1 MDRSNIIEHL
11 LLSRCSR
18 FNGSGNV
25 LQFLEQR
32 YSFTGP
38 QKNYLVLESTDGGQ
52 IHLERDMQSQKNNE
66 DSKAFLADTNR
77 FSSLS
82 KNNKFNE
89 FKTKNE
95 FKKFLQDSLKFQDNL
110 VRKLNKL
117 QKKDPNLL
125 TQDDITKLK
134 ICKGLLKFEDFIEIN
149 NLWNNYIRELLLNSK
164 TLDIITAKL
173 SSAEFIG
180 SYFKVTHSSCPDN
193 IGIEGIV
200 IWESQ
205 TYILLIVPR
214 KNTWKDDISLNELKV
229 PYSAKECIGGL
240 RMIPKKKTR
249 FTFYVS
255 VDDDEEN
262 VLSFEF
268 VGDRMSIRSLDRANK
283 KFKSHNV
290 KDIDL

>member
-18 FNGSGNV
+18 FNGSGDV

-52 IHLERDMQSQKNNE
+52 LNIERDKETQKYNE
-66 DSKAFLADTNR
+66 DSKAFLNDKNR
-77 FSSLS
+77 ISSLS
-82 KNNKFNE
+82 KNNKFSE
-89 FKTKNE
+89 LKTKNE
-95 FKKFLQDSLKFQDNL
+95 FKKFLQNSLKFQDNL

-117 QKKDPNLL
+117 QKKDPNVL
-125 TQDDITKLK
+125 QGDITKLK
-134 ICKGLLKFEDFIEIN
+134 ICKDILKFEDFIEMN
-149 NLWNNYIRELLLNSK
+149 DLWNNYIHELLLNSK
-164 TLDIITAKL
+164 TLDVITAKL

-180 SYFKVTHSSCPDN
+180 SYFKVTHSSCSDN

-214 KNTWKDDISLNELKV
+214 KNNWKDDISLDGLSI

-249 FTFYVS
+249 FIFDVTM
-255 VDDDEEN
+255 DDDKED
-262 VLSFEF
+262 VLTFEF
-268 VGDRMSIRSLDRANK
+268 IGDRMSIRSLDRANK